1 METTKTADAAA
12 GTTTDAVETV
22 SDGATADAAPE
33 NHAQTESS
41 TSTKTTEKTEQA
53 ENSEPVQDA
62 EDAEDTDADDEFAED
77 EGNGDTPAGRSAA
90 VLPGAAAVVGAALG
104 LVSLTGTWMGTVL
117 SARRE
122 LVGQIGA
129 SSASPAEQINQIYA
143 APWHTVAAINGAFAL
158 VALIVAGVVLLAV
171 RDSAPW
177 ARALAWGGLVLGVL
191 GLLIAVGM
199 YFDLFASLPTVPATT
214 APAGSGG

>member
-1 METTKTADAAA
+1 METIKTADAAA

-22 SDGATADAAPE
+22 SDGATTDAAAK
-33 NHAQTESS
+33 NSAQTETS
-41 TSTKTTEKTEQA
+41 TSTSTEQA
-53 ENSEPVQDA
+53 EKAEPV
-62 EDAEDTDADDEFAED
+62 ENTDADDEFAED
-77 EGNGDTPAGRSAA
+77 EGDGDTPAGRSAA
-90 VLPGAAAVVGAALG
+90 VAPGAAAVVGAALG
-104 LVSLTGTWMGTVL
+104 LASLTGTWMGTVL

-158 VALIVAGVVLLAV
+158 VALIVTGIVLLAV

-177 ARALAWGGLVLGVL
+177 ARALAWGGLVLGAL

-199 YFDLFASLPTVPATT
+199 YFDLFASLPTVPATPA
-214 APAGSGG
+214 APAGAGG

>member
-1 METTKTADAAA
+1 METIKTADAAA

-22 SDGATADAAPE
+22 SDGATTDAATK
-33 NHAQTESS
+33 NSAQTETS
-41 TSTKTTEKTEQA
+41 TSTSTEQA
-53 ENSEPVQDA
+53 EKAEPV
-62 EDAEDTDADDEFAED
+62 ENTDADDEFAED
-77 EGNGDTPAGRSAA
+77 EGDGDTPAGRSSA
-90 VLPGAAAVVGAALG
+90 VAPGAAAVVGAALG
-104 LVSLTGTWMGTVL
+104 LASLTGTWMGTVL

-158 VALIVAGVVLLAV
+158 VALIVTGIVLLAV

-177 ARALAWGGLVLGVL
+177 ARALAWGGLVLGAL

-199 YFDLFASLPTVPATT
+199 YFDLFASLPTVPATPA